1 MKLTVRNAKRVQYR
15 EFCKYLSKRT
25 VRTFKNAGSKSNE
38 KGAAIGV
45 PVEIERPLRKEASL
59 TYILR
64 KSFELGIDLRKKFN
78 EFDKINR
85 SLQ

>member
-1 MKLTVRNAKRVQYR
+1 
-15 EFCKYLSKRT
+15 LSKRT

-38 KGAAIGV
+38 KGAVVGV

-64 KSFELGIDLRKKFN
+64 KSF
-78 EFDKINR
+78 
-85 SLQ
+85 